1 MTIFSTFL
9 NLLPVGF
16 MQGFIYALIA
26 IAVMI
31 PFRLLNFADMT
42 AEGTLAFGACVTAKC
57 LVVGMAPVLALF
69 VGALAGFLGG
79 SLTAYIHE
87 KVKINTLLCGILV
100 LSILYSIDIRVMGQ
114 PNTALFNFPN
124 IFAYLPG
131 DDSSLTMRIVLLAII
146 DCMLVGLIVWFL
158 DTQHGMAMR
167 AIGSSLPMAKA
178 QGINVK
184 VYTVVGLGLANLIAA
199 LGGGLLAQNQ
209 GFADVNMGF
218 GTLINGLAS
227 LLLGEAVI
235 GNRTMLRQVTAP
247 VLGSVVYFQL
257 ISLVLAFGFR
267 PSDLKMI
274 TALFVL
280 VTLLV
285 LARRKAT
292 NGGSNIPKS
301 TATPER
307 QKWAK
312 LSFMRTRGPKQSR

>member
-1 MTIFSTFL
+1 MTIFNTFL
-9 NLLPVGF
+9 NLLPMGF

-31 PFRLLNFADMT
+31 PFRILSFADMT
-42 AEGTLAFGACVTAKC
+42 GEGTLAFGACVTAKC
-57 LVVGMAPVLALF
+57 LIVGMEPVSALM

-87 KVKINTLLCGILV
+87 KVKINSLLCGILV
-100 LSILYSIDIRVMGQ
+100 LSMLYSIDIRVMGQ

-124 IFAYLPG
+124 VFAFLPG
-131 DDSSLTMRIVLLAII
+131 DGSSLNGRIALLAAV
-146 DCMLVGLIVWFL
+146 DVVLVALIVWFL
-158 DTQHGMAMR
+158 GTQHGMALR
-167 AIGSSLPMAKA
+167 AMGSSMAMAKA

-184 VYTVVGLGLANLIAA
+184 VYTLVGLGLANLIAA

-227 LLLGEAVI
+227 LLLGEAIV
-235 GNRTMLRQVTAP
+235 GNRTMRRQVIAP

-257 ISLVLAFGFR
+257 ISLVLAFGFQ

-280 VTLLV
+280 VTLMVLV
-285 LARRKAT
+285 KRKASK
-292 NGGSNIPKS
+292 GASKGMAAPAAVKV
-301 TATPER
+301 
-307 QKWAK
+307 
-312 LSFMRTRGPKQSR
+312 G

>member
-1 MTIFSTFL
+1 MTVFNTFV
-9 NLLPVGF
+9 NLLPIGF

-31 PFRLLNFADMT
+31 PFRILNFADMT
-42 AEGTLAFGACVTAKC
+42 GEGTLAFGACVTAKC
-57 LVVGMAPVLALF
+57 LLVGMQPVTALL
-69 VGALAGFLGG
+69 VGAMAGFIGG

-100 LSILYSIDIRVMGQ
+100 LSMLYSTDIRVMGQ
-114 PNTALFNFPN
+114 PNTALFQFPS

-131 DDSSLTMRIVLLAII
+131 DDSSLTMRIVLLAAI
-146 DCMLVGLIVWFL
+146 DVVLVGVIYWALG
-158 DTQHGMAMR
+158 TQHGMAMR
-167 AIGSSLPMAKA
+167 AMGSSLPMAKA

-184 VYTVVGLGLANLIAA
+184 VYTLVGLGLANLIAA

-227 LLLGEAVI
+227 LLLGEAII
-235 GNRTMLRQVTAP
+235 GNRTILRQVIAP
-247 VLGSVVYFQL
+247 VIGSVVYFQL
-257 ISLVLAFGFR
+257 ISGVLAFGFQ

-280 VTLLV
+280 VTLV
-285 LARRKAT
+285 ILAKRK
-292 NGGSNIPKS
+292 SK
-301 TATPER
+301 
-307 QKWAK
+307 KV
-312 LSFMRTRGPKQSR
+312 GPKPLAGTAAAAKA

>member
-1 MTIFSTFL
+1 MNDVFNTFL
-9 NLLPVGF
+9 NLLPMGF

-31 PFRLLNFADMT
+31 PFRILSFADMT
-42 AEGTLAFGACVTAKC
+42 GEGTLAFGACVTAKC
-57 LVVGMAPVLALF
+57 LIVGIDPVLALL

-87 KVKINTLLCGILV
+87 KVKINSLLCGILV
-100 LSILYSIDIRVMGQ
+100 LSMLYSIDIRVMGQ

-124 IFAYLPG
+124 VFAFLPG
-131 DDSSLTMRIVLLAII
+131 DGGSLGSRIALLAAI
-146 DCMLVGLIVWFL
+146 DVALIGFIVWFL
-158 DTQHGMAMR
+158 GTQHGMAMR
-167 AIGSSLPMAKA
+167 AMGSSLAMAKA

-184 VYTVVGLGLANLIAA
+184 VYTLVGLGLANLIAA

-227 LLLGEAVI
+227 LLLGEAII
-235 GNRTMLRQVTAP
+235 GNRTMRRQIIAP

-257 ISLVLAFGFR
+257 ISAVLACGFQ

-280 VTLLV
+280 VTLMVLV
-285 LARRKAT
+285 KRKAAK
-292 NGGSNIPKS
+292 GGGKGVGKS
-301 TATPER
+301 MGATA
-307 QKWAK
+307 KA
-312 LSFMRTRGPKQSR
+312 G

>member
-1 MTIFSTFL
+1 MNVFNTFV
-9 NLLPVGF
+9 NLLPMGF

-31 PFRLLNFADMT
+31 PFRILSFADMT
-42 AEGTLAFGACVTAKC
+42 GEGTLAFGACVTAKC
-57 LVVGMAPVLALF
+57 LIMGLEPVSALL
-69 VGALAGFLGG
+69 VGAMAGFLGG

-87 KVKINTLLCGILV
+87 KVKINSLLCGILV
-100 LSILYSIDIRVMGQ
+100 LSMLYSVDIRVMGQ

-124 IFAYLPG
+124 VFAFLPG
-131 DDSSLTMRIVLLAII
+131 DDSSLTNRIVLLAAI
-146 DCMLVGLIVWFL
+146 DVVLVALIVWFL
-158 DTQHGMAMR
+158 GTQHGMAMR
-167 AIGSSLPMAKA
+167 AMGSSLAMAKA

-184 VYTVVGLGLANLIAA
+184 VYILVGLGLANLIAA

-227 LLLGEAVI
+227 LLLGEAII
-235 GNRTMLRQVTAP
+235 GNRTMRRQVIAP

-257 ISLVLAFGFR
+257 ISLVLAFGFQ

-280 VTLLV
+280 VTLVILV
-285 LARRKAT
+285 QRKASKGA
-292 NGGSNIPKS
+292 NKGM
-301 TATPER
+301 TAPAAV
-307 QKWAK
+307 KV
-312 LSFMRTRGPKQSR
+312 G

>member
-1 MTIFSTFL
+1 MNIFNTFL
-9 NLLPVGF
+9 NLLPMGF

-31 PFRLLNFADMT
+31 PFRILSFADMT
-42 AEGTLAFGACVTAKC
+42 GEGTLAFGACVTAKC
-57 LVVGMAPVLALF
+57 LVMGVEPMSALLI
-69 VGALAGFLGG
+69 GALAGFLGG

-87 KVKINTLLCGILV
+87 KVKINSLLCGILV

-114 PNTALFNFPN
+114 PNTALFTFPN
-124 IFAYLPG
+124 VFAFLPG
-131 DDSSLTMRIVLLAII
+131 DGSDLTGRIVLLAAI
-146 DCMLVGLIVWFL
+146 DVVLVALIVWFL
-158 DTQHGMAMR
+158 GTQHGMAMR
-167 AIGSSLPMAKA
+167 AMGSSLAMAKA

-184 VYTVVGLGLANLIAA
+184 VYTLVGLGLANLVAA

-227 LLLGEAVI
+227 LLLGEAII
-235 GNRTMLRQVTAP
+235 GNRTMRRQVMAP

-257 ISLVLAFGFR
+257 ISLVLAFGFQ

-280 VTLLV
+280 VTLMVLV
-285 LARRKAT
+285 KRKA
-292 NGGSNIPKS
+292 
-301 TATPER
+301 
-307 QKWAK
+307 
-312 LSFMRTRGPKQSR
+312 SRSASKGMAAQAAVKVG